1 MEDSSVT
8 PHASRTV
15 LYAVFTGIG
24 GLAVGLALGLALAGF
39 PAADPADPSATVFET
54 GGEEYV
60 ITPEAAEEAGYIP
73 APSYRVVAK
82 EEAEQLAQGM
92 TPSEV
97 EAVFPDVPLVYST
110 YIHQPDSMA
119 EGYSSALGVIGLAPA
134 GQIAVSFRDGTL
146 DSWRWQESPNRW
158 TFVQHPSNKIVQ
170 AIKEGEAGDWP
181 YGPGSVS
188 D

>member
-1 MEDSSVT
+1 MTKET
-8 PHASRTV
+8 RTA
-15 LYAVFTGIG
+15 LLIALG
-24 GLAVGLALGLALAGF
+24 GLVVGLVLGLLIPTGGSSPDVVDAIS
-39 PAADPADPSATVFET
+39 DPDATVVEIR
-54 GGEEYV
+54 GERYV
-60 ITPEAAEEAGYIP
+60 ITPEAAETAGYIP

-82 EEAEQLAQGM
+82 EEADALAQGM

-97 EAVFPDVPLVYST
+97 EALFPDVPLVYST
-110 YIHQPDSMA
+110 YIHQPDAMI
-119 EGYSSALGVIGLAPA
+119 EGYSSLLGVIGLAPE

-170 AIKEGEAGDWP
+170 AIKEGDAGDWP

-188 D
+188 N